1 MQLLLISWFFIMNAN
16 FGYFISFRQMIT
28 LKIILVIIWQVLHD
42 SQNMTEGNGHQIGI
56 LDNLLEYRQPQ
67 LHIHLKKKKY

>member
-42 SQNMTEGNGHQIGI
+42 SQNMTEGNGRQIGI
-56 LDNLLEYRQPQ
+56 LDKLLEYRQPQ